1 VSYFVMLEDEAAL
14 DRAWEGV
21 GEGGTV
27 LMPLDAYDWS
37 SRYGWLEDQ
46 FGFSWQLALG
56 SRTEIGGQ
64 ALAPALLFTGERAGQ
79 AEAAIAHYAAVFP
92 DAAVEGVLRH
102 DGSGGEREGTVKHAQ
117 FRLCGQTFMATDSA
131 LDHRFGF
138 TEANSFL
145 VLCKDQ
151 AEIDRH
157 WDALSAVPEAERCGW
172 LKDRFGVSWQI
183 ALRHLPALMSDPAAA
198 ERVTAAFMEMRKLDI
213 AALERAR
220 AG

>member
-1 VSYFVMLEDEAAL
+1 VSNFVMLEDEAAL

-79 AEAAIAHYAAVFP
+79 AEGVTIKEEEPVAAAAP
-92 DAAVEGVLRH
+92 
-102 DGSGGEREGTVKHAQ
+102 ER
-117 FRLCGQTFMATDSA
+117 R
-131 LDHRFGF
+131 
-138 TEANSFL
+138 
-145 VLCKDQ
+145 
-151 AEIDRH
+151 
-157 WDALSAVPEAERCGW
+157 
-172 LKDRFGVSWQI
+172 QI
-183 ALRHLPALMSDPAAA
+183 AEQD
-198 ERVTAAFMEMRKLDI
+198 
-213 AALERAR
+213 
-220 AG
+220 